1 MLLLLLLPA
10 IHMAAFDNQ
19 QLLKSFSCTNT
30 RFTGYKDHRT
40 LHIPAAI
47 WDAAENSPDA
57 ITWAN
62 RLCCV
67 YTWAVRDVDAKYP
80 YMITYDGGR
89 RNYIDAT
96 TFSKAG
102 EASYKAICAMRMGSQ
117 DCMKPCKRNFTND
130 GIVINAENY
139 VIFGVV
145 SMLIC
150 L

>member
-10 IHMAAFDNQ
+10 VHMAALANQ
-19 QLLKSFSCTNT
+19 DTLKDFSCTNT
-30 RFTGYKDHRT
+30 RYTGYNDHRT

-47 WDAAENSPDA
+47 WDAAENSTDA
-57 ITWAN
+57 IRWAK

-67 YTWAVRDVDAKYP
+67 YTWAVRDADAKYP
-80 YMITYDGGR
+80 FMITYDGGR
-89 RNYIDAT
+89 RNYNYAT

-102 EASYKAICAMRMGSQ
+102 ETSYKAICAMFMGSR
-117 DCMKPCKRNFTND
+117 DCKKPCTSNATDN
-130 GIVINAENY
+130 GIVINAKNY

-145 SMLIC
+145 PMLMC